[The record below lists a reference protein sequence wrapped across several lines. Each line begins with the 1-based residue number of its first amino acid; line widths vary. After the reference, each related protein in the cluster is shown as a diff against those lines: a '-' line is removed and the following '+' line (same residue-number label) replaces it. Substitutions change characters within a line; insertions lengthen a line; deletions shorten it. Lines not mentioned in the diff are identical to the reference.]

1 MDTLEAVLNSKMLLP
16 ALAVVVLFVVSA
28 WLNLYLRKRHF
39 KGGRVPASPEDLK
52 AYHAMRR
59 WPSQLDAANEDYLT
73 APQVRIYNSLVLVY
87 RVLLFSLLI
96 LVAIGF
102 IDQFVLQ

>member
-1 MDTLEAVLNSKMLLP
+1 MDALDVMLNSKMLLP
-16 ALAVVVLFVVSA
+16 AIAVVVLFVVSA
-28 WLNLYLRKRHF
+28 WLNVYLRKRHF
-39 KGGRVPASPEDLK
+39 KGGRMPASPEDLK

-59 WPSQLDAANEDYLT
+59 WPSQLDPAEEDYLS
-73 APQVRIYNSLVLVY
+73 ASQVRVYNRLVLVY

-96 LVAIGF
+96 LVVIGF